1 MQVIQGAAMTDYL
14 SVYRSQASRYD
25 LLIER
30 EDYLANLLPALQ
42 GLVSL
47 EGLDVVELG
56 AGTGRLTRMLAPKAA
71 SILAFDRAPHML
83 STARGHLEAGQEGI
97 WYLSV
102 CDHRH
107 IPAASASADLAIS
120 GWSIA
125 YLVEEGGEGW
135 REEVDRALAEM
146 ERILRSDGT
155 ILLLETLGTGF
166 EAPRSPDHLV
176 DYFSHL
182 EGLGFQRKW
191 LRTDYRFSS
200 LQEAVD
206 LAGFFFGPEL
216 ADRVRENQW
225 VILPECTGIWSR
237 TRR

>member
-1 MQVIQGAAMTDYL
+1 MTDYL
-14 SVYRSQASRYD
+14 SVYRSQAARYD
-25 LLIER
+25 LLIGR
-30 EDYLANLLPALQ
+30 EDYLGNLLPAMQELM
-42 GLVSL
+42 SL

-56 AGTGRLTRMLAPKAA
+56 AGTGRLTRLLAPVAA
-71 SILAFDRAPHML
+71 SILAFDRSPPML
-83 STARGHLEAGQEGI
+83 STAREHLEAGKKGT
-97 WYLSV
+97 WHLSV

-107 IPAASASADLAIS
+107 IPAPDASADLVIS

-125 YLVEEGGEGW
+125 YLVDEGDERW
-135 REEVDRALAEM
+135 RDDVDRALAEM
-146 ERILRSDGT
+146 ERVLRSDGT

-166 EAPRSPDHLV
+166 EAPRAPDHLV

-182 EGLGFQRKW
+182 EDLGFQRKW

-216 ADRVRENQW
+216 AELVHENQW

-237 TRR
+237 SRR

>member
-1 MQVIQGAAMTDYL
+1 MTDYL
-14 SVYRSQASRYD
+14 SVYRSQAARYD

-30 EDYLANLLPALQ
+30 EDYLGNLLPAMQDL
-42 GLVSL
+42 LSL

-83 STARGHLEAGQEGI
+83 FAAREHLEAGQDGA
-97 WYLSV
+97 WHLCA

-107 IPAASASADLAIS
+107 IPAADESADLAIS

-146 ERILRSDGT
+146 ERVLRSDGT

-166 EAPRSPDHLV
+166 ETPHAPDHLA

-182 EGLGFQRKW
+182 EQIGFQRKW

-206 LAGFFFGPEL
+206 LAGFFFGSEL
-216 ADRVRENQW
+216 ADLVRENKW

-237 TRR
+237 TKR